1 MNHIKKFKRFQCKVV
16 SKINIF
22 DLFDRSFDLYYYF
35 SPFIDSILVQN
46 VSFIF
51 ITGSEDGDGKG
62 SNLDIVMELQQAEI
76 SGMGS
81 GDSLEKIPE
90 FKDRQS
96 EIRWKLNKVRK
107 QLNSAKTFSKLARRM
122 KESLKL
128 GMDKNQGEIEK
139 IIKKAE
145 KSLVRTGEQMGL
157 DYMHFKREAE

>member
-1 MNHIKKFKRFQCKVV
+1 MEILSFLLGLILLVE
-16 SKINIF
+16 SS
-22 DLFDRSFDLYYYF
+22 RSD
-35 SPFIDSILVQN
+35 DN
-46 VSFIF
+46 V
-51 ITGSEDGDGKG
+51 GKG

-81 GDSLEKIPE
+81 GDSLDKIPE
-90 FKDRQS
+90 FRDRQS

-107 QLNSAKTFSKLARRM
+107 QLNSAKTYSRLARRM

-139 IIKKAE
+139 IIRKAE
-145 KSLVRTGEQMGL
+145 KSLVHTGEQMGL

>member
-1 MNHIKKFKRFQCKVV
+1 
-16 SKINIF
+16 
-22 DLFDRSFDLYYYF
+22 
-35 SPFIDSILVQN
+35 
-46 VSFIF
+46 
-51 ITGSEDGDGKG
+51 
-62 SNLDIVMELQQAEI
+62 
-76 SGMGS
+76 MGS

-139 IIKKAE
+139 IIRKAE